1 MVYFDILL
9 CDNNN
14 GDNMFKISKYK
25 DSNVKLCIR
34 LPESIDNTLRKIAIK
49 EDMSF
54 NNVLVSC
61 VKYALD
67 NMDLKEYENIELIEK
82 ASKKQNKEGK

>member
-1 MVYFDILL
+1 MVYFNILL
-9 CDNNN
+9 CNNN
-14 GDNMFKISKYK
+14 SGDNMFKISKYK

-49 EDMSF
+49 ENMSF

-61 VKYALD
+61 IKYSLD
-67 NMDLKEYENIELIEK
+67 NMDLSLYENVELDEK
-82 ASKKQNKEGK
+82 MYKKNNK